1 MADINGPLIIV
12 LTTFWS
18 EHGAAL
24 HVHAWVVHGAEDCVE
39 ASGKLDKDLKGVP
52 PEASPHL
59 LHKWTL
65 VAWTGSSYCWNSW
78 GMGCGEEKGNSITL
92 VVELKLMM
100 LYLYSSQR
108 NVIYRLIYLLCQQ
121 RIESYLTSW
130 RPQRDGHKNWPH
142 WDCSGSW
149 QRPPGS
155 WGMYGSQ
162 SVGRRWHQ
170 TAERWT
176 ELSFCSASAWSEVW
190 RTSSLQGGRGG
201 GEGKGQQEHEGQG
214 LITWRGFLFIFQ

>member
-1 MADINGPLIIV
+1 MSVLGWRMEPRIVGRQAGSLTRIWRVSPQRRPPTSCINGPLLPGLAVHIV
-12 LTTFWS
+12 
-18 EHGAAL
+18 GI
-24 HVHAWVVHGAEDCVE
+24 AEGWAVE
-39 ASGKLDKDLKGVP
+39 GKKQY
-52 PEASPHL
+52 EQ
-59 LHKWTL
+59 
-65 VAWTGSSYCWNSW
+65 Y
-78 GMGCGEEKGNSITL
+78 TL

-100 LYLYSSQR
+100 LYHYSSQR
-108 NVIYRLIYLLCQQ
+108 KCIYRLIYLLCRQ

-130 RPQRDGHKNWPH
+130 RPQRDGHKNWPR
-142 WDCSGSW
+142 WDCSESW

-190 RTSSLQGGRGG
+190 RTSSLQGGRWG
-201 GEGKGQQEHEGQG
+201 GEGKGQQEHEGQS
-214 LITWRGFLFIFQ
+214 LNIWRRFLFIFQ